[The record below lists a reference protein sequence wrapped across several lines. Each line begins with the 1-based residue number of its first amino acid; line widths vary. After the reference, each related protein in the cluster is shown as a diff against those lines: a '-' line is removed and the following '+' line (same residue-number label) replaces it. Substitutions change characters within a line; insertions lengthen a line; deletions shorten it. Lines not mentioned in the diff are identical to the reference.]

1 MRLPETGAGPGD
13 RRGRGRGHRFAA
25 MDGSSI
31 VIAENGDG
39 SRLHHLRHA
48 IDHPARIS
56 SVADEVTK
64 EYISIGASALRL
76 NQTGGQGLTIGVNI
90 GQ

>member
-1 MRLPETGAGPGD
+1 MRLPEAGAGPRD
-13 RRGRGRGHRFAA
+13 RRARNLGHRFA

-39 SRLHHLRHA
+39 SRLHHLGHA
-48 IDHPARIS
+48 IEHPARIG

-76 NQTGGQGLTIGVNI
+76 NETGGEGLTIGVNI